1 MPNANFIKAVEIWVP
16 NAHRTKLTL
25 KTGHYGELDYF
36 ERISRGMQFAYD
48 EGLPGKC
55 WSSGQPIVLK
65 QLSDSYFRRGDAAMT
80 SELDCAIAIPTYD
93 GADLRAVM
101 VFLCGHDGHRIGAL
115 ELWHAREGEPQMG
128 LHEGYFGAA
137 EKFEFTSRNTQFS
150 RKVGLPGLVWDSGM
164 PMIMDDLGRSAQ
176 FLRSGSAEKVG
187 INRGV
192 AIPCHARPGT
202 GSWVVTFLSARNSPI
217 ARGFEIWLPNEATG
231 LFRLAEAYHE
241 EDAEYSEDMPKRQH
255 PLDVGPL
262 GEARVTRL
270 PVIAQIE
277 TGPAESDDE
286 DAPTSTILV
295 MPVLKHGTVAANLV
309 AYLG

>member
-1 MPNANFIKAVEIWVP
+1 MSNANFIRAIEIWVP

-25 KTGHYGELDYF
+25 KTGHYGDLDYF
-36 ERISRGMQFAYD
+36 ERVSRGMQFAYD

-65 QLSDSYFRRGDAAMT
+65 QLSSSYFRRGDAAMT

-93 GADLRAVM
+93 GSDLKAVM
-101 VFLCGHDGHRIGAL
+101 VFLCGHEGHRIGAL
-115 ELWHAREGEPQMG
+115 ELWHAPDGEPQMA
-128 LHEGYFGAA
+128 LHEGYFGVA

-150 RKVGLPGLVWDSGM
+150 RKVGLPGLVWDSGLPLVM
-164 PMIMDDLGRSAQ
+164 EDLGRSGQ
-176 FLRSGSAEKVG
+176 FVRSGSADKVG

-202 GSWVVTFLSARNSPI
+202 GTWVVTFLSARNSPI
-217 ARGFEIWLPNEATG
+217 VEGFEVWLPDEATG
-231 LFRLAEAYHE
+231 LFRLEAGYR
-241 EDAEYSEDMPKRQH
+241 EDDAKHPEDLSATIR

-262 GEARVTRL
+262 GEARITGL
-270 PVIAQIE
+270 PVIARIE
-277 TGPAESDDE
+277 SGPAESE
-286 DAPTSTILV
+286 YEEAPTTTILV
-295 MPVLKHGTVAANLV
+295 TPVFRDGAFAASLV

>member
-1 MPNANFIKAVEIWVP
+1 MSNANFIKAVEIWVP

-25 KTGHYGELDYF
+25 KTGHYGDLDYF

-65 QLSDSYFRRGDAAMT
+65 QLSGSYFRRGDAAMT

-93 GADLRAVM
+93 GADLKAVI
-101 VFLCGHDGHRIGAL
+101 VFLCGHDGHRVGAL
-115 ELWHAREGEPQMG
+115 ELWHAAEGEPQMG

-150 RKVGLPGLVWDSGM
+150 RKVGLPGLVWESGL
-164 PMIMDDLGRSAQ
+164 PMIMEDLARSGQFVRSA
-176 FLRSGSAEKVG
+176 SAEKDG

-202 GSWVVTFLSARNSPI
+202 GAWVVTFLSARNSPI
-217 ARGFEIWLPNEATG
+217 AQGFETWLPDEATG
-231 LFRLAEAYHE
+231 MFRLAEAYREDGAAHPE
-241 EDAEYSEDMPKRQH
+241 EMSAIQR

-262 GEARVTRL
+262 GECRLTRL
-270 PVIAQIE
+270 PVIAEIE
-277 TGPAESDDE
+277 TGPAESEDE
-286 DAPTSTILV
+286 KAPTTTILV
-295 MPVLKHGTVAANLV
+295 MPVFKDGTFAANLV